1 MLRENSNWNEMFKD
15 LLKWSFKTSTCN
27 YLAYITYPRQTWT
40 CTWTQYTHTQNTSQK
55 KPECNERILKWFDDD
70 DWKANSPLSLSFF
83 FTQSHTHA
91 RAGTHTYTDRATVL
105 SRTCFTRFA
114 SAVPS
119 DKCHKHWHQGETW
132 RSIKLLSWLLRF
144 EYFNF
149 CCPWMQ
155 SSPSTNTSPCQPNVF
170 SWTVTLFSYYLLM
183 LGANLKKSS
192 CDPSLKTHL

>member
-1 MLRENSNWNEMFKD
+1 MNSIHTHRIQARKSQNAMREYWND
-15 LLKWSFKTSTCN
+15 LMMM
-27 YLAYITYPRQTWT
+27 IE
-40 CTWTQYTHTQNTSQK
+40 
-55 KPECNERILKWFDDD
+55 KPTVR
-70 DWKANSPLSLSFF
+70 SLSPFSSP
-83 FTQSHTHA
+83 SHTHTH
-91 RAGTHTYTDRATVL
+91 AGTHTYTDRATVL